1 VTTAQQSQ
9 TRSLSLAQFWACRW
23 AVQNWSV
30 CFIQVHFLMLVVG
43 DRFQRKSSSEDRN
56 AINMENLKLMQD
68 LEACKAKKQFQVC

>member
-1 VTTAQQSQ
+1 
-9 TRSLSLAQFWACRW
+9 
-23 AVQNWSV
+23 
-30 CFIQVHFLMLVVG
+30 MLVVG